1 MAEQDS
7 LTSPRARKAAYM
19 REYSKR
25 RYVHKRAEINGY
37 IREWARKNRSVGP
50 WGGLK
55 LLEIRQLAEAA
66 FHLEAWQSRPLEP
79 GDSWPT
85 VDQFFEGVANNFEAL
100 LADAAERLGAGF
112 RSQGYG
118 AGVMQALKSMPPG
131 WSAFDLLEE
140 RQAQVRAERLEARKA
155 AKAEQAEAR
164 NSGRGAVRH
173 VDAALAAPVAV
184 KRDPLFS
191 LFGGVAP

>member
-7 LTSPRARKAAYM
+7 LTSKRARKAAYM

-25 RYVHKRAEINGY
+25 RYIHKRDEINSY
-37 IREWARKNRSVGP
+37 VREWARRNRKVGP

-66 FHLEAWQSRPLEP
+66 FHLEAWQSRPLES

-85 VDQFFEGVANNFEAL
+85 VDQFFEGVAKNFEAL
-100 LADAAERLGAGF
+100 LADTAERLGAGF
-112 RSQGYG
+112 RSQGFG
-118 AGVMQALKSMPPG
+118 AGVMQAYRSLPPG

-140 RQAQVRAERLEARKA
+140 RQAQARAERVDAMKA
-155 AKAEQAEAR
+155 AKAERAKPR
-164 NSGRGAVRH
+164 KSGRGAVRH
-173 VDAALAAPVAV
+173 VDAATAGPVAV